1 MAETG
6 NAQQEPGQ
14 ARGQLRAADGDRAVV
29 AERLRNALDEG
40 RLTLAEYDERVR
52 TAYAAVTYADLNTL
66 LSDLP
71 TAGGVLELRPTS
83 QAPAPRI
90 PSPAP
95 AKPPVARR
103 RRRVP
108 LPLMILWT
116 IWGSL
121 VAVNVAVWLIVS
133 VMTGHLLYPWPVWV
147 AGPAGAALLAVT
159 VGVQAIRDSG
169 DHGRSGGDHGG
180 EHGRDGG

>member
-1 MAETG
+1 MTMADTG
-6 NAQQEPGQ
+6 SAAQGPGE
-14 ARGQLRAADGDRAVV
+14 ARGQMRAADGDRALV

-52 TAYAAVTYADLNTL
+52 TAYSAVTYTDLNAL
-66 LSDLP
+66 LADLP
-71 TAGGVLELRPTS
+71 TAGGVLELRPTTH
-83 QAPAPRI
+83 APAPQT
-90 PSPAP
+90 PPPA
-95 AKPPVARR
+95 AVKPPARR
-103 RRRVP
+103 RRRIP

-133 VMTGHLLYPWPVWV
+133 VMTGHMLYPWPVWV
-147 AGPAGAALLAVT
+147 AGPTGAALLAVT

-169 DHGRSGGDHGG
+169 DHGREHGG
-180 EHGRDGG
+180 PGRDH

>member
-6 NAQQEPGQ
+6 SGRQGPGQ
-14 ARGQLRAADGDRAVV
+14 APGEMRAADGDRALV

-66 LSDLP
+66 LADLP
-71 TAGGVLELRPTS
+71 MSGGVLELRPTS
-83 QAPAPRI
+83 QAPAPQTPPPPPAVRTPGRRKRRI
-90 PSPAP
+90 PLA
-95 AKPPVARR
+95 
-103 RRRVP
+103 
-108 LPLMILWT
+108 LMILWT

-121 VAVNVAVWLIVS
+121 VAVNIAVWLIVS

-147 AGPAGAALLAVT
+147 AGPTGAALLAVT
-159 VGVQAIRDSG
+159 VGVQAIRDS
-169 DHGRSGGDHGG
+169 S
-180 EHGRDGG
+180 EHRDSREHRDRE